1 MEGLILALPLA
12 HLGGLLRTR
21 AHEEGDE
28 GAPALAQHLD
38 LAQLAVAVELVAQ
51 VRLGD
56 LRREAAHPQRGDA
69 LVLGRREL
77 GLLPGPVQVLLGEQI
92 LLGAV
97 VPVADGLVAAAALR
111 VLEQV
116 AQLLVRVRVGLGLG

>member
-1 MEGLILALPLA
+1 LRWRASAAWLALTLALALP

-56 LRREAAHPQRGDA
+56 
-69 LVLGRREL
+69 
-77 GLLPGPVQVLLGEQI
+77 
-92 LLGAV
+92 
-97 VPVADGLVAAAALR
+97 
-111 VLEQV
+111 
-116 AQLLVRVRVGLGLG
+116 